1 MSESESMC
9 SPKTLCVWVIRA
21 TRPSRLSSTIAAKTP

>member
-9 SPKTLCVWVIRA
+9 SPNTLWVFVMRA
-21 TRPSRLSSTIAAKTP
+21 IRPSRLSSTIAANTP